1 MSSMSESTWTAAVAG
16 RPPNRA
22 RHERLLR
29 MFVRIEPGEARCFL
43 LFFVYA
49 FLVLVSWYIVRTLRE
64 PLLLVGASPEVKTY
78 ASAAAA
84 LALLIL
90 VPLYG
95 AAFRRAERNQLVRWV
110 TGFFVASLGVLYLAA
125 RSGADIG
132 FVYYVWVGVLGVTI
146 VAQFWAHAA
155 DCFDVETGKRL
166 FPAIMAGATLGG
178 IAGPSIYGALH
189 GVFDA
194 PQLMLVAIVLLA
206 ATVPLVE
213 WTRSSVPASRRG
225 SVAASSAPRGE
236 TNLFGGFSLIARD
249 RYLLLVALLVVVLNC
264 VNTMGEYLLSSLVV
278 SQADLRVAS
287 DPSLDKG
294 QLIGEFYASFY
305 LAMNLLT
312 VFLQVFLVGRLFRW
326 IGVNGALLVLPLVAL
341 IGYGLVV
348 FVPVFALLRAVKI
361 CECAGNYSILNTARQ
376 ALFLPLST
384 SGKYEGKI
392 AADTFF
398 WRFGDLI
405 PAVIVFIGL
414 NWLGF
419 EAQQFAIVNIGLS
432 LAWLAVTWK
441 LARHAPERAE
451 FPAARP
457 RANRAL
463 SAYVR
468 RLPTLALAP
477 RASGWIA
484 VAVGFVAMA
493 GSAPADAA
501 GDGAMASDS
510 SSAPT
515 RCIVSRRRVEVVGP
529 VGLEPTTKGFTSP
542 AVSGG
547 SGLSLHPPTAYRV
560 GCGTLAPVIK
570 STAALR

>member
-29 MFVRIEPGEARCFL
+29 MFVRIEPGEGRCLL
-43 LFFVYA
+43 LFFTYA

-95 AAFRRAERNQLVRWV
+95 AAFRRAKRNQLVRWV
-110 TGFFVASLGVLYLAA
+110 TGFFVATLGVFYLAA
-125 RSGADIG
+125 SSGADIG

-189 GVFDA
+189 GLLDT

-206 ATVPLVE
+206 ATVPLVA
-213 WTRSSVPASRRG
+213 WTRSSVPSSRRG
-225 SVAASSAPRGE
+225 SVAAASVPE
-236 TNLFGGFSLIARD
+236 TNLLGGFSLIARD
-249 RYLLLVALLVVVLNC
+249 RYLLLVALLVVLLNC
-264 VNTMGEYLLSSLVV
+264 VSTMGEYLLSSLVV
-278 SQADLRVAS
+278 SQAELRVAT

-305 LAMNLLT
+305 LAMNVLT
-312 VFLQVFLVGRLFRW
+312 VVLQVFLVGRLFRW

-348 FVPVFALLRAVKI
+348 FVPLFALLRAVKI

-405 PAVIVFIGL
+405 PAVIVFVGL

-441 LARHAPERAE
+441 LARHSPERVEPPAPRP
-451 FPAARP
+451 PAAGVRFAYAHRP
-457 RANRAL
+457 
-463 SAYVR
+463 
-468 RLPTLALAP
+468 PTLALVS
-477 RASGWIA
+477 RASGWVA
-484 VAVGFVAMA
+484 VAVGFIALA
-493 GSAPADAA
+493 ASAPADAA
-501 GDGAMASDS
+501 GEGAMASEWS
-510 SSAPT
+510 ST
-515 RCIVSRRRVEVVGP
+515 LTCCLHRRVEVVGP

-547 SGLSLHPPTAYRV
+547 SGLSLHPPTSYRV

>member
-95 AAFRRAERNQLVRWV
+95 AAFRRAQRNQLVRWV
-110 TGFFVASLGVLYLAA
+110 TGFFVATLGVLYLAA
-125 RSGADIG
+125 RGGADIG

-155 DCFDVETGKRL
+155 DCFDVETGRRL

-189 GVFDA
+189 GVLDA
-194 PQLMLVAIVLLA
+194 PQLMLVAIALLA

-225 SVAASSAPRGE
+225 SGAEASAPRVE
-236 TNLFGGFSLIARD
+236 TNLLGGFSLIARD
-249 RYLLLVALLVVVLNC
+249 RYLLLVALLVVLLNC

-305 LAMNLLT
+305 LATNVLT
-312 VFLQVFLVGRLFRW
+312 VVLQVFLVGRLFRW

-405 PAVIVFIGL
+405 PAVIVFVGL

-419 EAQQFAIVNIGLS
+419 TAQQFAIVNIGLS
-432 LAWLAVTWK
+432 LVWLAVTWK
-441 LARHAPERAE
+441 LVRHAPERAGP
-451 FPAARP
+451 PAPRP
-457 RANRAL
+457 QRSRPL
-463 SAYVR
+463 SAHVH

-477 RASGWIA
+477 RASAWVA

-493 GSAPADAA
+493 GSAPADA
-501 GDGAMASDS
+501 GEGATALDRS
-510 SSAPT
+510 STLT
-515 RCIVSRRRVEVVGP
+515 RCVALRRSVEVVGP

-547 SGLSLHPPTAYRV
+547 SGLSLHPPTSSRV